1 MGLFSKKISLEEI
14 KKAVADL
21 SEEEK
26 AELTALLNPEE
37 EATETE
43 TPAETVEETTEEA
56 TEETET
62 PAEET
67 EEATAEETE
76 TETEAAPEAEAEPEA
91 QPEAQPE
98 AEAEADETTQDDT
111 AEENAAQIIESLT
124 GRVNDLEAKLSDY
137 SAQIDSLV
145 ELKAKLDEYEAKT
158 ADKFGYRQN
167 GIADAGKDI
176 RDMTTAELK
185 EKQAIRA

>member
-56 TEETET
+56 TEATET

-76 TETEAAPEAEAEPEA
+76 TETDAAPEAEAE
-91 QPEAQPE
+91 PEAQPE

-124 GRVNDLEAKLSDY
+124 GRVNDLEAKLADY

-176 RDMTTAELK
+176 RDMSTAELK

>member
-56 TEETET
+56 TEATET

-76 TETEAAPEAEAEPEA
+76 TEAAPEAEAE
-91 QPEAQPE
+91 PEAQPE

-124 GRVNDLEAKLSDY
+124 GRVNDLEAKLADY

-176 RDMTTAELK
+176 RDMSTAELK